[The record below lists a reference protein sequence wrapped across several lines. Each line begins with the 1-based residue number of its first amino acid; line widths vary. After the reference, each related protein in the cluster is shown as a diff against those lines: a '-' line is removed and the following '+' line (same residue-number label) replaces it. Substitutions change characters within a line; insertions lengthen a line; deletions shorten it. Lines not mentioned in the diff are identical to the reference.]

1 MYIMYL
7 IELLLHIFLVP
18 SKGYRDESSTM
29 ASQSCPLHPGTLAG
43 SGADDIVHTQEKL
56 EEY

>member
-1 MYIMYL
+1 MYL

-29 ASQSCPLHPGTLAG
+29 ASQSCPLHPVALAG
-43 SGADDIVHTQEKL
+43 SGADNVVHPQEKL
-56 EEY
+56 KEY